1 MSRKRSST
9 YLIFGTDTADKNL
22 ILERYPEPSRKVAY
36 SGRGALMDSLIRNR
50 FNELMDLGSSSYITV
65 AV

>member
-22 ILERYPEPSRKVAY
+22 ILERYPEPSRKVAAY
-36 SGRGALMDSLIRNR
+36 ITPLMDNLTGCGWKADHNG
-50 FNELMDLGSSSYITV
+50 FG
-65 AV
+65 